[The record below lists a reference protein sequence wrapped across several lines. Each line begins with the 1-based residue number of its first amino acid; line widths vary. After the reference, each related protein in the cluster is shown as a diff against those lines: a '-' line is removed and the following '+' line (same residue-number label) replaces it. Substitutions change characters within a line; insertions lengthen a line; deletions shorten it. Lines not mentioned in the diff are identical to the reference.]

1 MKRIKKEWRGV
12 SCATVSIQGD
22 ILMNRMTEQC
32 CCSCQN
38 AKPFSNF
45 HTHVII
51 GKKYLPVCKACCSK
65 KLKEYIVATKS
76 EAAGLWCLLAEL
88 GIPFLREVWEPTQKI
103 VFESTN
109 AGRKPDLFLT
119 YLRVLKELGNI
130 VEGFWQSD
138 MMLDDFIESKK
149 GKKEESKELI
159 DWNEQVAIWGKFVQP
174 DGTMDRDAYDYLN
187 FTFAD
192 YTKDL
197 LEMDA
202 NLIRRYRDLAKAE
215 LRKRKADESGDIQ
228 EIAKAQDNLRKMLEM
243 LKLNEFQSNQLSEEK
258 RSYEYNVALVEN
270 YRPSECEELQEYLDK
285 VGYEKEKAILMR
297 SIRNSVAGTRD
308 YPDIPKEYQ

>member
-1 MKRIKKEWRGV
+1 
-12 SCATVSIQGD
+12 
-22 ILMNRMTEQC
+22 MNRMTESYC
-32 CCSCQN
+32 INCQS

-45 HTHVII
+45 HNHVIV
-51 GKKYLPVCKACCSK
+51 GKKYLPMCKACCSK
-65 KLKEYIVATKS
+65 KLKDYITATKNDV
-76 EAAGLWCLLAEL
+76 AGLWCLLAEF
-88 GIPFLREVWEPTQKI
+88 GIPFLREVWEPAQKI

-119 YLRVLKELGNI
+119 YLRTIKELGII

-138 MMLDDFIESKK
+138 MMLDDFIKIREDNAEEEI
-149 GKKEESKELI
+149 KEVINL
-159 DWNEQVAIWGKFVQP
+159 NEQQRIWGKFEP
-174 DGTMDRDAYDYLN
+174 EDYEFLN
-187 FTFAD
+187 FTFNEYAQ
-192 YTKDL
+192 DL

-228 EIAKAQDNLRKMLEM
+228 EIAKAQDNLKKMLDM
-243 LKLNEFQSNQLSEEK
+243 LKLSDFQSNQMSDEK

-297 SIRNSVAGTRD
+297 SIKNSVAETRD

>member
-1 MKRIKKEWRGV
+1 
-12 SCATVSIQGD
+12 
-22 ILMNRMTEQC
+22 MNRMTESYC
-32 CCSCQN
+32 INCQS

-45 HTHVII
+45 HNHVIV
-51 GKKYLPVCKACCSK
+51 GKKYLPICKSCCSK
-65 KLKEYIVATKS
+65 KLKDYITVTKND
-76 EAAGLWCLLAEL
+76 AAGLWCLLAEL
-88 GIPFLREVWEPTQKI
+88 GIPFLREVWEPAQKI

-119 YLRVLKELGNI
+119 YLRTIKELGII

-138 MMLDDFIESKK
+138 IMLDDFMEI
-149 GKKEESKELI
+149 GKSDKDEVEEVVDL
-159 DWNEQVAIWGKFVQP
+159 NEQQRVWGKFEP
-174 DGTMDRDAYDYLN
+174 EDYEFLN
-187 FTFAD
+187 FTFNE
-192 YTKDL
+192 YTQEL

-243 LKLNEFQSNQLSEEK
+243 LKLNEFQSNQISEEK

>member
-1 MKRIKKEWRGV
+1 
-12 SCATVSIQGD
+12 
-22 ILMNRMTEQC
+22 MNRMTEAYC
-32 CCSCQN
+32 INCQSSK
-38 AKPFSNF
+38 AFSNF
-45 HTHVII
+45 HSHVVV
-51 GKKYLPVCKACCSK
+51 GKKYLPICKTCCNK
-65 KLKEYIVATKS
+65 KLKDYITVTKS
-76 EAAGLWCLLAEL
+76 EGAGLWCFLAEL

-103 VFESTN
+103 VFESTS

-119 YLRVLKELGNI
+119 YLRTIKELGI
-130 VEGFWQSD
+130 VIEGFWQSD
-138 MMLDDFIESKK
+138 MMLDDFIDIGESHQ
-149 GKKEESKELI
+149 EEYEEILDLNK
-159 DWNEQVAIWGKFVQP
+159 QQKIWGKFEP
-174 DGTMDRDAYDYLN
+174 EDYEFLN
-187 FTFAD
+187 FTFKE
-192 YTKDL
+192 YTQDL

-258 RSYEYNVALVEN
+258 RAFEYNVALIEN
-270 YRPSECEELQEYLDK
+270 YRPAECEKLQEYLDR

-297 SIRNSVAGTRD
+297 SIRNAVAGTRD

>member
-1 MKRIKKEWRGV
+1 
-12 SCATVSIQGD
+12 
-22 ILMNRMTEQC
+22 MNRMTEAYC
-32 CCSCQN
+32 INCQSSK
-38 AKPFSNF
+38 AFSNF
-45 HTHVII
+45 HSHVVV
-51 GKKYLPVCKACCSK
+51 GKKYLPICKACCNK
-65 KLKEYIVATKS
+65 KLKDYITATKS
-76 EAAGLWCLLAEL
+76 EGAGLWCLLAEL

-103 VFESTN
+103 VFESTS

-119 YLRVLKELGNI
+119 YLRTIKELGI
-130 VEGFWQSD
+130 VIEGFWQSD
-138 MMLDDFIESKK
+138 MMLDDFIDIGESHQ
-149 GKKEESKELI
+149 EEYEEILDLNGQQK
-159 DWNEQVAIWGKFVQP
+159 IWGKFEP
-174 DGTMDRDAYDYLN
+174 EDYEFLN
-187 FTFAD
+187 FTFNE
-192 YTKDL
+192 YTQDL

-258 RSYEYNVALVEN
+258 RAFEYNVALIEN
-270 YRPSECEELQEYLDK
+270 YRPAECEKLQEYLDR

-297 SIRNSVAGTRD
+297 SIRNAVAGTRD